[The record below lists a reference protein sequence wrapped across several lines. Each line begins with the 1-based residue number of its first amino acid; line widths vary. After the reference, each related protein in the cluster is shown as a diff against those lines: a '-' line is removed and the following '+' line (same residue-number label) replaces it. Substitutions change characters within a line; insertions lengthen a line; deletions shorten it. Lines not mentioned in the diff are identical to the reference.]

1 MAITSLISLRLK
13 LHSDEWFAEAE
24 KMSQIYQ
31 QSYLT
36 VAATRAQNSQHGFL
50 FDFTEDTVHY
60 RIVAEAPLDEEMSE
74 YRAFHATYKINH
86 KSSKSHSAP
95 LDERAWCLQEWY
107 LPLRVVEFC
116 LNDIRF
122 LCSNGIDTRFG
133 REPDQ
138 RTHTRAI
145 LRGSAFK
152 EEHGFRT
159 FWETVREDF
168 SGRYLTYPS
177 DKLPAMAGLA
187 QMLEEKH
194 LHLPNHKYLAGLWS
208 TRISEDLSWTVLEF
222 DAATQ
227 SIESVPTWSWASTTA
242 SYSYIYGRPSKTF
255 VDLVKANCTG
265 YARFNKAQASL
276 TVKGFVAPLSL
287 RVDHRHKGDND
298 RPSLSFWVNSNF
310 AITSVTDEIKVPSA
324 SYFVLDMPISP
335 AAHTHQITGPT
346 NNLALCRVPS
356 IVRASKGEEKCN
368 NCMEKGYVSPVQ
380 LLLLTLTD
388 VSLTALVLAPALS
401 QLPKEKE
408 YQAPMDSNVYHRL
421 GLLEMDCIR
430 KQPFMETSDNLKLP
444 AGIFW
449 ELRDPSARRTI
460 TIV

>member
-1 MAITSLISLRLK
+1 
-13 LHSDEWFAEAE
+13 
-24 KMSQIYQ
+24 MSKIYQ
-31 QSYLT
+31 ESYLT
-36 VAATRAQNSQHGFL
+36 IAATRAQNSQHGFL

-60 RIVAEAPLDEEMSE
+60 KIVAEAPVDEEKPE

-86 KSSKSHSAP
+86 EYSKSHSAP
-95 LDERAWCLQEWY
+95 LHERVWCLQEWY
-107 LPLRVVEFC
+107 LPQRVVEFC

-122 LCSNGIDTRFG
+122 LCVRGIDTRFG
-133 REPDQ
+133 QELDE

-145 LRGSAFK
+145 LRGFAFK

-159 FWETVREDF
+159 FWETVREDLF
-168 SGRYLTYPS
+168 ERNLTYPA
-177 DKLPAMAGLA
+177 DKLPAIAGLA

-208 TRISEDLSWTVLEF
+208 TRISEELSWTVLEF

-227 SIESVPTWSWASTTA
+227 SIESIPTWSWASTTA
-242 SYSYIYGRPSKTF
+242 SNGYIYGRPSKTF
-255 VDLVKANCTG
+255 VDLVETNCTG
-265 YARFNKAQASL
+265 YARSNKAQASL
-276 TVKGFVAPLSL
+276 TVKGFIAPVSL
-287 RVDHRHKGDND
+287 RVDHRHKDDGG

-310 AITSVTDEIKVPSA
+310 AITSVTDEIKVPST

-335 AAHTHQITGPT
+335 AAHTHQFTGPT

-356 IVRASKGEEKCN
+356 IVRAFKGGEKCN
-368 NCMEKGYVSPVQ
+368 NCMERGYVSPVQ

-388 VSLTALVLAPALS
+388 VSLTALVLAPAS
-401 QLPKEKE
+401 QLPKGKE
-408 YQAPMDSNVYHRL
+408 CHAPMDSNMYHRL

-430 KQPFMETSDNLKLP
+430 KEPFMETSDNLKLP

-449 ELRDPSARRTI
+449 ELHDPSSRRTI